1 MAELSLLIP
10 ARNELWLKQTVVD
23 VLSHMRGDTEII
35 VVLDGAW
42 PEISLDTHPKV
53 HVVFLPESIGQRAA
67 TNLAARMSTAKYVMK
82 LDAHCSVADGFDVE
96 LMRAAEELGDDVTQ
110 IPAQYNLHAFDWV
123 CDVCGNHT
131 YQGPTRTACDRP
143 HCPSTSFHR
152 EVLWQRRMSRLTTG
166 WVFDHDLRFAY
177 SGQLQ
182 DMVKEQRPYSE
193 TMSCL
198 GACWFMSRKRY
209 WQIGGMDEKHGSW
222 GQMGTELGCKSWLSG
237 GRMVTNHN
245 TWYGHMFRTQGGDFG
260 FPYPISG
267 VDQDR
272 ARAYS
277 QDLWKNNKWKGQKYP
292 LKWLVQKFAP
302 AIAGR
307 AWRQEQIDG
316 LPDGGERFNQPATSE
331 RAGDNLDTQPAPWR
345 HNESVLG
352 GGGGEAGGPDSSQR
366 HAERERVGIVHG
378 QPTAGLCYYSDCRGD
393 TTILQAVRDQ
403 LLRCA
408 RGRLIASVTLGSSV
422 HWDTSGI
429 DRVYQLVPG
438 GERGYLSMFRQILAG
453 LEALDTD
460 YAFLVEHD
468 CLYHPSHFDFVPPR
482 DDVYYYNLNVWKVNA
497 ETGHAVTYETKQ
509 TSGLCANR
517 HLLLEHYRKRVKRV
531 EQEGFS
537 RKMGFEPGSHNRPER
552 VDDIGSDVW
561 RSASPN
567 LDIRHGHNLTE
578 SRWSPSEFRS
588 QRNCR
593 GWQEADTVP
602 GWDYPAGRFMEW
614 LTKLE
619 NVA

>member
-1 MAELSLLIP
+1 
-10 ARNELWLKQTVVD
+10 
-23 VLSHMRGDTEII
+23 
-35 VVLDGAW
+35 
-42 PEISLDTHPKV
+42 
-53 HVVFLPESIGQRAA
+53 
-67 TNLAARMSTAKYVMK
+67 
-82 LDAHCSVADGFDVE
+82 
-96 LMRAAEELGDDVTQ
+96 
-110 IPAQYNLHAFDWV
+110 
-123 CDVCGNHT
+123 
-131 YQGPTRTACDRP
+131 
-143 HCPSTSFHR
+143 
-152 EVLWQRRMSRLTTG
+152 
-166 WVFDHDLRFAY
+166 
-177 SGQLQ
+177 
-182 DMVKEQRPYSE
+182 
-193 TMSCL
+193 
-198 GACWFMSRKRY
+198 
-209 WQIGGMDEKHGSW
+209 
-222 GQMGTELGCKSWLSG
+222 
-237 GRMVTNHN
+237 
-245 TWYGHMFRTQGGDFG
+245 MFRTQGGDFG

-267 VDQDR
+267 VDQDK

-277 QDLWKNNKWKGQKYP
+277 QDLWKNNKWKGQRYP

-316 LPDGGERFNQPATSE
+316 LPDDRERFIRLGSGE
-331 RAGDNLDTQPAPWR
+331 GDGGNGQRSHRSGQDGTGV
-345 HNESVLG
+345 SVG
-352 GGGGEAGGPDSSQR
+352 GGAKTTGF
-366 HAERERVGIVHG
+366 V
-378 QPTAGLCYYSDCRGD
+378 YYSDCRGD
-393 TTILQAVRDQ
+393 AVILQAVRDQ

-408 RGRLIASVTLGSSV
+408 NGRLIASVTLGSSV

-468 CLYHPSHFDFVPPR
+468 VLYHQSHFDFVPPR

-531 EQEGFS
+531 EAEGFS

-561 RSASPN
+561 RSDSPN

-593 GWQEADTVP
+593 GWQDADTVP